1 MGNRRK
7 PRKSPQGEGKRPKK
21 QGKAGRAALSVTS
34 DKLATFGIKSYEEYG
49 GRIVFGANETET
61 IYAVETSMPEEKI
74 QQILEVGFP
83 GWESSDE
90 VFPFIDGSATLF
102 SQTQSSSKP
111 IMALI
116 LEPPE
121 DGRFTYDLEIT
132 YVREEGTSK
141 WNQFELKNF
150 SAEPIIRL
158 SSTCDINMKD
168 TTKTIPAGLY
178 RIIGCR
184 SITFFAVPSA
194 PEDSENRYYPQ
205 LNSSLEHFQF
215 TNRGTGTLQITYYA
229 EPESSEV
236 GHIEVERQAKTGQW
250 LMLEIS
256 DIGQYP
262 LPVKIYGRAETLM
275 MAGTNR
281 YPSLRQ
287 CLVDNSSV
295 LLLLIVGAFFTKLF
309 EKAQGKKSDSK
320 ND

>member
-7 PRKSPQGEGKRPKK
+7 PRKSPQSEAKRPKK
-21 QGKAGRAALSVTS
+21 QGKAGRAALSVTL

-61 IYAVETSMPEEKI
+61 IYAVEASMPEEKI
-74 QQILEVGFP
+74 QQISEVGFP

-132 YVREEGTSK
+132 YVMEEGTSK

-158 SSTCDINMKD
+158 SSTCDIKYERYN
-168 TTKTIPAGLY
+168 
-178 RIIGCR
+178 
-184 SITFFAVPSA
+184 
-194 PEDSENRYYPQ
+194 EN
-205 LNSSLEHFQF
+205 NSGRTVSNHRLSLHHVFCCPK
-215 TNRGTGTLQITYYA
+215 R
-229 EPESSEV
+229 P
-236 GHIEVERQAKTGQW
+236 
-250 LMLEIS
+250 
-256 DIGQYP
+256 
-262 LPVKIYGRAETLM
+262 
-275 MAGTNR
+275 
-281 YPSLRQ
+281 
-287 CLVDNSSV
+287 
-295 LLLLIVGAFFTKLF
+295 
-309 EKAQGKKSDSK
+309 
-320 ND
+320 